1 MNSRSR
7 TMGAINGLPHDRV
20 PVAQHSFAFVI
31 ERAGLSMKE
40 FAFNP
45 DKAAQA
51 LADTAIR

>member
-1 MNSRSR
+1 
-7 TMGAINGLPHDRV
+7 MGAINGLPHDRV

-51 LADTAIR
+51 LADAAIR